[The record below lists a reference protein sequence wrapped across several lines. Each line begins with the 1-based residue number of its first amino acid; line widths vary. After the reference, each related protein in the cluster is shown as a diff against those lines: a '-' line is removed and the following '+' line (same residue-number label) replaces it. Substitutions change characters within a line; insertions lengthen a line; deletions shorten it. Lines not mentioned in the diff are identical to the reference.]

1 MLSFSVWSITF
12 RMIAKY
18 PRVLIPF
25 FIKAIFEALVLT
37 VFFYSPRSP
46 LLAIFGPPVT
56 SFFTTRTPSGVISG
70 ARYLH
75 YPINFELLPTL
86 FYYGQIFIMITVG
99 AVMYGMAMG
108 MVSQAHSEGGEVKI
122 FGNFNRSVR
131 RYLALVGIWLITF
144 ILSLAILKLPPLII
158 TKLMPPTP
166 TAMLLLR
173 ILSYAGIVVIFVIEA
188 LFIYAYPAVI
198 IERKSFFGAIGRSF
212 SVIRH
217 VFLTTIVLVFVPRLF
232 EFLYVFVRQ
241 KQQGIM
247 NLTVPEVTLVI
258 LGVSIVL
265 TLVTDALVFLSAAN
279 LFILKQETEK
289 GE

>member
-12 RMIAKY
+12 RMIARY

-25 FIKAIFEALVLT
+25 FIKAIFEALALT

-46 LLAIFGPPVT
+46 FSIIFAQPIK
-56 SFFTTRTPSGVISG
+56 SFFGVN
-70 ARYLH
+70 YLH
-75 YPINFELLPTL
+75 YPYNFTLLPTL
-86 FYYGQIFIMITVG
+86 FYYGQIFVMLTVG

-108 MVSQAHSEGGEVKI
+108 MVSQAHAEGGEVKI

-131 RYLALVGIWLITF
+131 RYSALVGIWLITF
-144 ILSLAILKLPPLII
+144 ILSLAILKLPPLIV

-166 TAMLLLR
+166 TAILLLR

-217 VFLTTIVLVFVPRLF
+217 VFLTTVVLVLVPRVF

-241 KQQGIM
+241 KQQGLM